1 MSYSIQLTPEVE
13 EKIAGWNLT
22 KRLLDEIRFRLPDDL
37 GENPAAKLYTVP
49 NDPDYMEYSFSTDGG
64 ELDRE
69 HLFVFRVVYSRD
81 RIALVILD
89 CDHISVLP

>member
-49 NDPDYMEYSFSTDGG
+49 NDPD
-64 ELDRE
+64 
-69 HLFVFRVVYSRD
+69 
-81 RIALVILD
+81 
-89 CDHISVLP
+89 